1 MKDINESIS
10 LYTDGTAL
18 TGKLLDCQ
26 IFDDSGE
33 YCGCIVSKNEK
44 QISLFDNKGRF
55 NGYIIKNDNGNAEKY
70 NSAGEFQGYVKNGTN
85 IEKYDKN
92 GHFCGYYI
100 AKNNKIEEYSADGKL
115 VRNLNFSMNDVSF
128 ISSVNG
134 DLEAK
139 FIQK

>member
-1 MKDINESIS
+1 MQNINESIS
-10 LYTDGTAL
+10 LYTDSTTL
-18 TGKLLDCQ
+18 TGKVFDCQ

-33 YCGCIVSKNEK
+33 YCGCIVSKNEN
-44 QISLFDNKGRF
+44 QISLFDDKGHF
-55 NGYIIKNDNGNAEKY
+55 SGYIIRNENGNVEKY
-70 NSAGEFQGYVKNGTN
+70 NSAGEFQGYVKSGTN

-100 AKNNKIEEYSADGKL
+100 AKDNKIEEYSADGKL

-128 ISSVNG
+128 VSSVNG